1 MAVQTF
7 RHAAKLFPS
16 GHRLPDRLPA
26 TLCSAAL
33 EARNHARRASGR
45 RVSLQGRFGSPT
57 AIRKQHPE
65 WQGPSVLVARS
76 APVRPGRAMQGH
88 ASRAKPE
95 FPRFRARSH
104 YVSFR
109 IDDPTSARRV
119 VRIRDANRL
128 GALRRKDLPRRIRR
142 SLPPLNRLRGVHLV
156 RKAQRVEVRLLFE
169 ENPPAVRTG
178 APERL
183 VGLDAGVRSPSTPSD
198 GGGVERQRKTPV
210 RSAVRRPQRDPSRGR
225 RDSKSRDRKK
235 AALRLERERHA
246 EPGRQELHRHPDPI
260 GMCRTF
266 TAVEAL
272 RIRNPARLGKNQRDP
287 SRAND
292 LPRWRKFFDIPD
304 CGARSAGSPFA
315 EAPAAGR
322 PQDCARYLTR
332 GPKALSERVHRSGM
346 RGIALDRDE
355 NAART
360 PLSRGLRMF
369 AGAVAAGRTAER
381 ALAASAAC

>member
-45 RVSLQGRFGSPT
+45 RVSLQGRFDSPT

-95 FPRFRARSH
+95 FPRFRARRR

-119 VRIRDANRL
+119 VRIRDAGRR
-128 GALRRKDLPRRIRR
+128 GALRRKDLPRIRR
-142 SLPPLNRLRGVHLV
+142 SLPPLNRLRRVHLV

-183 VGLDAGVRSPSTPSD
+183 VGLDAGIRSPSTPSD
-198 GGGVERQRKTPV
+198 GGGVERQRKPPV
-210 RSAVRRPQRDPSRGR
+210 RSTVRRTQRDRFRGG

-235 AALRLERERHA
+235 AALRRERERHA
-246 EPGRQELHRHPDPI
+246 ESGRQELHRHPDQI
-260 GMCRTF
+260 GKCRDF

-272 RIRNPARLGKNQRDP
+272 RIRNPVRLGKNQRDP
-287 SRAND
+287 NRANA
-292 LPRWRKFFDIPD
+292 LRHWRKFSDIPECRD
-304 CGARSAGSPFA
+304 RSAGIPFA

-322 PQDCARYLTR
+322 LQDCVHYLTR
-332 GPKALSERVHRSGM
+332 GPKALSEQVHRSGM
-346 RGIALDRDE
+346 CGIALDRDE

-381 ALAASAAC
+381 ARAASATC